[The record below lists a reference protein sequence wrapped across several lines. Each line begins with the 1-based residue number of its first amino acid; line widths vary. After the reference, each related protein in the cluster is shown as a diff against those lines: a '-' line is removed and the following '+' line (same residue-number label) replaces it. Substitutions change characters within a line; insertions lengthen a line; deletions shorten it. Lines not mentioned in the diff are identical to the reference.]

1 MDDLNAEDYLPHR
14 GRMKLIDKIV
24 LVSKDKAV
32 TESIVND
39 QWPLFDDHYVNPIV
53 LVELTAQTA
62 GIYVAWNKE
71 KEKLRTG
78 KEKGWVVG
86 INSASF
92 FTDRIRANSI
102 ISTHITSTLSVDSYM
117 KLSGHTRIEEDLV
130 GEIGLQLFWIE
141 SDELLNNEI

>member
-14 GRMKLIDKIV
+14 GRMKLIEKII
-24 LVSKDKAV
+24 LVSKAKAV

-39 QWPLFDDHYVNPIV
+39 QWPLFEDHYVNPVV
-53 LVELTAQTA
+53 LVELAAQTA
-62 GIYVAWNKE
+62 GIYIAWNKE

-78 KEKGWVVG
+78 QERGWIVG

-92 FTDRIRANSI
+92 FTDQILENSI

-117 KLSGHTRIEEDLV
+117 KLNGHARLGEDLV

-141 SDELLNNEI
+141 SDERLNDDV

>member
-1 MDDLNAEDYLPHR
+1 MDDLNAEEYIPHR

-39 QWPLFDDHYVNPIV
+39 QWPLFDDRYVNPVV
-53 LVELTAQTA
+53 LVELAAQTA
-62 GIYVAWNKE
+62 GIYIAWNKE
-71 KEKLRTG
+71 KKKLRTG
-78 KEKGWVVG
+78 KERGWIVG

-92 FTDRIRANSI
+92 FADRIRANSI

-117 KLSGHTRIEEDLV
+117 KLNGHTRIGEDLV

-141 SDELLNNEI
+141 SDEHVNDEI